1 MHKFFRD
8 KNKTVFILLCLIN
21 TVTYCFSQQF
31 SQINDKIIIASG
43 IIDSMRSAVEVGS
56 PSRLAEREV
65 GRWLPPGI
73 AVGFEKAL
81 PASMRKIEDSLNG
94 AITDYNENIKSFV
107 IGSTFIDPS
116 IVSNG
121 MSGQIMSEMYW
132 MLAQYIAEALRSA
145 PIVNNVNV
153 EMEDGDVIMDRERVG
168 RHLAPVVSRVIATGG
183 G

>member
-1 MHKFFRD
+1 MGGWLWGK
-8 KNKTVFILLCLIN
+8 
-21 TVTYCFSQQF
+21 VTGF
-31 SQINDKIIIASG
+31 ASG